1 LLSVLASAPPAIAAG
16 DLRLIDAARSRDVAA
31 VRRLLKQKPD
41 VQARQGDGATA
52 LHWAAHWDD
61 VEIASLLIAAGANVN
76 AANDLGVT
84 PLLVACSNGG
94 ATMVER
100 LLRAGADPNAVSMS
114 GETPLMLA
122 ARTGSTDAV
131 RALLERGARVNASEP
146 SRAQTALM
154 WAAAQRHP
162 DIVRVLLEHGADV
175 HARARVRPTLVN
187 RGDFNTSQLNRIESV
202 DRGGYTALLFAARQ
216 GDIEASR
223 LLLDAGADANE
234 SAPDGTSVLHLATHS
249 GHTALAKFLLDR
261 GANPNAA
268 ASGYT
273 PLHAAVL
280 RGDLEAV
287 KALLAHGA
295 DVNALIT
302 KGNPLRR
309 FGSQEFVLP
318 AFLVG
323 STPFLLAARYAEIDI
338 LRVLADAGANPKT
351 AMPDGTTALML
362 ASGVGWNDTGV
373 GGSADRRGRF
383 LPAGTPTAGVPDWS
397 RTAAAVELVA
407 RLGVDPAAA
416 NASGETALHGAAS
429 KGFDSVVEF
438 LVARGA
444 RLDAKNK
451 RGATPL
457 GLALGREEFK
467 STADLL
473 RKLGAQQ

>member
-1 LLSVLASAPPAIAAG
+1 MLSVLAGASPAAAG
-16 DLRLIDAARSRDVAA
+16 DLRLIDA
-31 VRRLLKQKPD
+31 VRNRNVETVRLLLQQKAD
-41 VQARQGDGATA
+41 VNARQGDGATA

-61 VEIASLLIAAGANVN
+61 VEIASLLFAAGANVN
-76 AANDLGVT
+76 TPNDLGVT
-84 PLLVACSNGG
+84 PLLLACSNGS
-94 ATMVER
+94 ARMVDK
-100 LLRAGADPNAVSMS
+100 LLGAGADPNVAAAS

-122 ARTGSTDAV
+122 ARTGSADAV
-131 RALLERGARVNASEP
+131 RALLARGAQVNAKEP
-146 SRAQTALM
+146 SRGQTALM
-154 WAAAQRHP
+154 WAAAQRHAEV
-162 DIVRVLLEHGADV
+162 VRVLIEHGADV
-175 HARARVRPTLVN
+175 HARSRVRPTLVN
-187 RGDFNTSQLNRIESV
+187 RGDFNTGPLNRVEPV

-216 GDIEASR
+216 GDLETTR
-223 LLLDAGADANE
+223 LLLAAGGDANDT
-234 SAPDGTSVLHLATHS
+234 APDGTSVLHLATHS
-249 GHTALAKFLLDR
+249 GHTALAKFLLEE
-261 GANPNAA
+261 GSNPNAA
-268 ASGYT
+268 APGYT

-287 KALLAHGA
+287 KALLARGA
-295 DVNALIT
+295 DPEAPVT

-323 STPFLLAARYAEIDI
+323 STPFLLAARYAEVDI
-338 LRVLADAGANPKT
+338 LRVLASTGANPKT
-351 AMPDGTTALML
+351 TMPDGTTALML

-383 LPAGTPTAGVPDWS
+383 LPAGTPTRGVPDWS
-397 RTAAAVELVA
+397 RTPAAVELIA
-407 RLGVDPAAA
+407 SQGVDVRAA

-429 KGFDSVVEF
+429 KGFDDVVEF

-444 RLDAKNK
+444 GLDVKNK

-457 GLALGREEFK
+457 RLALEREEFR